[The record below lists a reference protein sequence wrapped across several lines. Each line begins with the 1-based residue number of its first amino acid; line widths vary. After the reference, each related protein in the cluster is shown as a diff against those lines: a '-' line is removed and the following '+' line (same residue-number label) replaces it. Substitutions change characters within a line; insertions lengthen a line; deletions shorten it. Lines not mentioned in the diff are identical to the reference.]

1 MTRAHTRVLL
11 RKWLPAGVFAELR
24 ARVRHGVLLDRCG
37 PFRITSERVPK
48 SGMLPAANDC
58 AVNAKDARTATVN
71 HFMAD
76 ASVKNRPGG
85 RLLLFGF
92 SVVV

>member
-1 MTRAHTRVLL
+1 
-11 RKWLPAGVFAELR
+11 
-24 ARVRHGVLLDRCG
+24 
-37 PFRITSERVPK
+37 
-48 SGMLPAANDC
+48 MLPAANDC

-92 SVVV
+92 SVVVWSLAAWPLSFGLVFLGGVARHGWHKRKARRRRTRAASAAASAATGL